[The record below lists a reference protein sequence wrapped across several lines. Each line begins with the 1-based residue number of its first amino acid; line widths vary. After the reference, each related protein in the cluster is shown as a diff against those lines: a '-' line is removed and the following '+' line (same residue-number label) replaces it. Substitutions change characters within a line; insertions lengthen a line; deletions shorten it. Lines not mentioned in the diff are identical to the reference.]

1 MARQSTH
8 SRSFQSIAILVIL
21 ALTLSILFLLLN
33 RVAPQSPN
41 LVDQTIW
48 IALQIVRPIALDHL
62 HAAVAYFFPGSCVLQ
77 HLPDLGTS
85 ILSLLCLIIA

>member
-8 SRSFQSIAILVIL
+8 SRSFQSIATLVIL
-21 ALTLSILFLLLN
+21 ALALSILFLLLN
-33 RVAPQSPN
+33 RVAPQSPD

-48 IALQIVRPIALDHL
+48 IALQIVRPMALDHL
-62 HAAVAYFFPGSCVLQ
+62 PAAVAYFFPGSCVLQ
-77 HLPDLGTS
+77 QLPDLGTS

>member
-8 SRSFQSIAILVIL
+8 SRSFQSIATLVIL
-21 ALTLSILFLLLN
+21 ALALSILFLLLN
-33 RVAPQSPN
+33 RVAPQSPD

-85 ILSLLCLIIA
+85 ILSLLCFIIA

>member
-8 SRSFQSIAILVIL
+8 SRSFQSIATLVIL
-21 ALTLSILFLLLN
+21 ALALSILFLLLN
-33 RVAPQSPN
+33 RVAPHSPD

>member
-8 SRSFQSIAILVIL
+8 SRSFQSIATLVIL
-21 ALTLSILFLLLN
+21 ALALSILFLLLN
-33 RVAPQSPN
+33 RVAPQSPD

-77 HLPDLGTS
+77 HFPDLGAS